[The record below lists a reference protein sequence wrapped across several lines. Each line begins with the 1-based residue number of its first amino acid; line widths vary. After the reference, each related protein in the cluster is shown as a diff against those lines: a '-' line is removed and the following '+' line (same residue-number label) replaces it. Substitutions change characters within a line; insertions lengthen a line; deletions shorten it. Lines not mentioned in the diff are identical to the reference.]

1 MRKIVRCWT
10 EEELKILKDNYL
22 TLTQRELAKL
32 LGRTQRAV
40 GHKLCLLGWFV
51 SEEEHSRR
59 TGEALR
65 ATILSRNIT
74 GENNPHWKG
83 GVSKDSSRYNK
94 RYKERYPEKFKAHP
108 NSCISKFINAYKS
121 ASSRLIKKEFS
132 SVRKQ
137 LWKEMFWS
145 RSFCIL
151 TVGGAPLEI
160 LKTYIASQGGGSTE

>member
-94 RYKERYPEKFKAHP
+94 RYKERYPEKFKANSLVRAAVRNGSLVRQPCIICGKP
-108 NSCISKFINAYKS
+108 NAEAHHEDYSKPFAI
-121 ASSRLIKKEFS
+121 IWFCKKHHYEYHKNLQDS
-132 SVRKQ
+132 K
-137 LWKEMFWS
+137 K
-145 RSFCIL
+145 
-151 TVGGAPLEI
+151 A
-160 LKTYIASQGGGSTE
+160 KN